1 MRYDELKDRVAVDNN
16 KFGQYVLAVDLHGEI
31 MYCNDAFQ
39 QLYQLQGISVA
50 GISIEALFNHQE
62 AGLIRNAIQQL
73 MQPAAKSRE
82 LQFKYPGASQLRNTI
97 QFSIQPIADKKG
109 KMTGVLLKGDI
120 KQHSADSK
128 KTVTVTPA
136 GRSVETGLVP
146 ANANHCFN
154 ELAEFMPDLM
164 WMTNK
169 QNEITH
175 INKAWQQYCGTG
187 KEEQL
192 RDGWLKFIH
201 PEDIEKVI
209 AERKTAFVVQQ
220 PFNLVYRFKKHDGN
234 FRWMNMKGNPVYDA
248 QGVFLGYTGLCLD
261 ITAVKEAQIQIRR
274 QQELMEST
282 KIEFGKFTKIA
293 QKIGSIIIMC
303 NADNRIT
310 WVNDAFVKTT
320 GYTLKEVSGKTPG
333 SFLKGPETSKETLD
347 RIRKVIEQGKGIRTE
362 ILYYTKSG
370 ARIWLDLM
378 IESLFDKDGVITGY
392 ITIQKDIT
400 LKKISEKEVLEQ
412 MSHLKKISF
421 ITSHELRHEF
431 SKILQLLQT
440 AKFQDH
446 NLATYAQI
454 FSDIEY
460 SANLMNDAIFKL
472 NDQIN
477 FASSNSISLNKYLL
491 NQAIEEICL
500 VDDDHLVNKLNE
512 LIIRNVMPTM
522 PVHTFDQVDTAL
534 QYVKENPNTKR
545 KIFLDLN
552 FSGRSGWDFLHEY
565 EKLGHPWPV
574 VILTSSID
582 HVDYE
587 RSKKFLNVTHFITK
601 PLTIEQFEK
610 LSEMEHLMVH

>member
-1 MRYDELKDRVAVDNN
+1 MQSPHLVDKYLKSAGLFPEDSL
-16 KFGQYVLAVDLHGEI
+16 LATDLDGNILFCNEI
-31 MYCNDAFQ
+31 FIK
-39 QLYQLQGISVA
+39 LYQLKGTKVNGLPIDSIFNNKEA
-50 GISIEALFNHQE
+50 GIF
-62 AGLIRNAIQQL
+62 
-73 MQPAAKSRE
+73 KS
-82 LQFKYPGASQLRNTI
+82 A
-97 QFSIQPIADKKG
+97 
-109 KMTGVLLKGDI
+109 LLKCVKNKLHTEKLIFKKPGNNSEFDFYECFMKSVCNNKGVVSGVI
-120 KQHSADSK
+120 INDHIINQSTLDSPSKEIDFK
-128 KTVTVTPA
+128 KECF
-136 GRSVETGLVP
+136 SEL
-146 ANANHCFN
+146 ANH
-154 ELAEFMPDLM
+154 MPDLM
-164 WMTNK
+164 WVTDKYHQLIYVN
-169 QNEITH
+169 T
-175 INKAWQQYCGTG
+175 AWLNFRGVTLETEMG
-187 KEEQL
+187 N
-192 RDGWLKFIH
+192 GWLDNVH
-201 PEDIEKVI
+201 PEDREQVVQ
-209 AERKTAFVVQQ
+209 ERRQAFVVQQ
-220 PFNLVYRFKKHDGN
+220 PYAITFRFKKNDGCY
-234 FRWMNMKGNPVYDA
+234 RWMNMKGNPIYSDT
-248 QGVFLGYTGLCLD
+248 GNFKGYAGTTLD
-261 ITAVKEAQIQIRR
+261 ITSVKEAQIQIRR

-293 QKIGSIIIMC
+293 QKIGSIIILC
-303 NADNRIT
+303 NSENRIT

-320 GYTLKEVSGKTPG
+320 GYTLKEVCGKTPG
-333 SFLKGPETSKETLD
+333 SFLKGADTSKETLD
-347 RIRKVIEQGKGIRTE
+347 RIRKVIELGKGIRTE
-362 ILYYTKSG
+362 ILYYTKTG

-378 IESLFDKDGVITGY
+378 IETLFDKEGTVTGY

-412 MSHLKKISF
+412 MNHLKKISF

-454 FSDIEY
+454 FTDIEY
-460 SANLMNDAIFKL
+460 SANLMNDTIFKL

-491 NQAIEEICL
+491 DQAIEEICL

-512 LIIRNVMPTM
+512 LIIRNVMPSM
-522 PVHTFDQVDTAL
+522 PVHTFDHIDKAL
-534 QYVKENPNTKR
+534 EYVKENPNTKR

-610 LSEMEHLMVH
+610 LSDMENVLVH

>member
-1 MRYDELKDRVAVDNN
+1 MRYNELKDTVVLDHN
-16 KFGQYVLAVDLHGEI
+16 KYEHYVLAVDANGEI
-31 MYCNDAFQ
+31 MYCNEDFQ
-39 QLYQLQGISVA
+39 QLYQLQGIAVA
-50 GISIEALFNHQE
+50 GISIEALFNLQE

-73 MQPAAKSRE
+73 MQPGARPRE
-82 LQFKYPGASQLRNTI
+82 LQFKYPASSQVRNTI
-97 QFSIQPIADKKG
+97 LFSVQSITDKKG
-109 KMTGVLLKGDI
+109 KFIGVLLKGDI
-120 KQHSADSK
+120 KQTGTGSK
-128 KTVTVTPA
+128 KTVMVSPSA
-136 GRSVETGLVP
+136 GVMETNLSSGTS
-146 ANANHCFN
+146 NHCFN
-154 ELAEFMPDLM
+154 ELAEFMPELM
-164 WMTNK
+164 WMTNT

-175 INKAWQQYCGTG
+175 INKAWQQFCGTS
-187 KEEQL
+187 KEDQL
-192 RDGWLKFIH
+192 VEGWLKYIH
-201 PEDIEKVI
+201 PEDIEKVM
-209 AERKTAFVVQQ
+209 ADRKSAFAIQQ
-220 PFNLVYRFKKHDGN
+220 PCNMVYRFKKHDGN
-234 FRWMNMKGNPVYDA
+234 FRWMNMKGNPVYNA
-248 QGVFLGYTGLCLD
+248 QGVFQGYTGLCLD

-347 RIRKVIEQGKGIRTE
+347 RIRKIIEQGKGIRTE

-400 LKKISEKEVLEQ
+400 LKKISEREVLEQ

-477 FASSNSISLNKYLL
+477 FASTNSISLNKYLL

-610 LSEMEHLMVH
+610 LSEMENLMVH

>member
-1 MRYDELKDRVAVDNN
+1 MQFPHVINKDLKSVGPYADDSLLETDLEGNILFCNETFIKRYQLKGTKVKGLSIDSIFNN
-16 KFGQYVLAVDLHGEI
+16 KEASIFKNALHKCAKQKQHTENLKFKIPGNNIE
-31 MYCNDAFQ
+31 NDF
-39 QLYQLQGISVA
+39 Y
-50 GISIEALFNHQE
+50 ECC
-62 AGLIRNAIQQL
+62 
-73 MQPAAKSRE
+73 
-82 LQFKYPGASQLRNTI
+82 
-97 QFSIQPIADKKG
+97 
-109 KMTGVLLKGDI
+109 MTGFQNNKGVVIGVFIKDQLK
-120 KQHSADSK
+120 KQLTNHISTK
-128 KTVTVTPA
+128 
-136 GRSVETGLVP
+136 ETDFEKECFSEL
-146 ANANHCFN
+146 ANH
-154 ELAEFMPDLM
+154 MPDLM
-164 WMTNK
+164 WVTDK
-169 QNEITH
+169 QHQLIYVNT
-175 INKAWQQYCGTG
+175 AWLHFRGTSLEVEMG
-187 KEEQL
+187 N
-192 RDGWLKFIH
+192 GWLDHVH
-201 PEDIEKVI
+201 PEDKEQVVQ
-209 AERKTAFVVQQ
+209 ERRQAFVVQQ
-220 PFNLVYRFKKHDGN
+220 PYAITFRFKKHDGCY
-234 FRWMNMKGNPVYDA
+234 RWMNMKGNPIYSDT
-248 QGVFLGYTGLCLD
+248 GNFKGYAGTALD
-261 ITAVKEAQIQIRR
+261 ITPVKEAQIQIRR

-303 NADNRIT
+303 NSDNRIT

-320 GYTLKEVSGKTPG
+320 GYTLKEVCGKTPG
-333 SFLKGPETSKETLD
+333 SFLKGAETSKETLD
-347 RIRKVIEQGKGIRTE
+347 RIRKVIELGKGIRTE
-362 ILYYTKSG
+362 ILYYTKAG

-378 IESLFDKDGVITGY
+378 IETLFDKEGIVTGY

-446 NLATYAQI
+446 NVATYSQI
-454 FSDIEY
+454 FSDIEH

-512 LIIRNVMPTM
+512 LIIRNVMPSM
-522 PVHTFDQVDTAL
+522 PVHTFDHVDNAL
-534 QYVKENPNTKR
+534 EYVKENPNTKR

-565 EKLGHPWPV
+565 EKLSQPWPV

-601 PLTIEQFEK
+601 PLTIEQFER
-610 LSEMEHLMVH
+610 LSEMENVMVH

>member
-1 MRYDELKDRVAVDNN
+1 MQSPHLIDKDLKSAGSFPEDSL
-16 KFGQYVLAVDLHGEI
+16 LATDLDGNI
-31 MYCNDAFQ
+31 LFCNETFIK
-39 QLYQLQGISVA
+39 LYQLRGTKVRGLPIDSIFNNKEA
-50 GISIEALFNHQE
+50 GIF
-62 AGLIRNAIQQL
+62 
-73 MQPAAKSRE
+73 KS
-82 LQFKYPGASQLRNTI
+82 A
-97 QFSIQPIADKKG
+97 
-109 KMTGVLLKGDI
+109 LLKCVKNKLHTEKLSFKKPGDNSEFDI
-120 KQHSADSK
+120 YECFMKSICNNKGVVSGVVLNDHFINQSALHSTNKEIDFK
-128 KTVTVTPA
+128 KECF
-136 GRSVETGLVP
+136 SEL
-146 ANANHCFN
+146 ANH
-154 ELAEFMPDLM
+154 MPDLM
-164 WMTNK
+164 WVTDKHHQLIYVN
-169 QNEITH
+169 T
-175 INKAWQQYCGTG
+175 AWLHFRGTSLEVEMG
-187 KEEQL
+187 N
-192 RDGWLKFIH
+192 GWLDHVH
-201 PEDIEKVI
+201 PEDKEQVVQ
-209 AERKTAFVVQQ
+209 ERRQAFVVQQ
-220 PFNLVYRFKKHDGN
+220 PYAITFRFKKNDGCY
-234 FRWMNMKGNPVYDA
+234 RWMNMKGNPVYSDS
-248 QGVFLGYTGLCLD
+248 GNFKGYAGTALD
-261 ITAVKEAQIQIRR
+261 ITPVKEAQIQIRR

-303 NADNRIT
+303 NSENRIT

-320 GYTLKEVSGKTPG
+320 GYTLKEVCGKTPG
-333 SFLKGPETSKETLD
+333 SFLKGAETSKETLD
-347 RIRKVIEQGKGIRTE
+347 RIRKVIELGKGIRTE
-362 ILYYTKSG
+362 ILYYTKTG

-378 IESLFDKDGVITGY
+378 IETLFDKEGTVTGY

-454 FSDIEY
+454 FTDIEY

-512 LIIRNVMPTM
+512 LIIRNVMPSM
-522 PVHTFDQVDTAL
+522 PVHTFDHIDKAL
-534 QYVKENPNTKR
+534 GYVKENPNTKR

-565 EKLGHPWPV
+565 EKLGQPWPV

-610 LSEMEHLMVH
+610 LSDMENVLVH

>member
-1 MRYDELKDRVAVDNN
+1 MDHSLAYPNDLID
-16 KFGQYVLAVDLHGEI
+16 QYLMSTDTEGVLT
-31 MYCNDAFQ
+31 YCNDSFKR
-39 QLYQLQGISVA
+39 LYQLVGISVA
-50 GISIEALFNHQE
+50 GIPIESIFNHKE
-62 AGLIRNAIQQL
+62 ANIFRQAMAKCKQNKLHVETIALKKPGLNSGDEKMHYTLSAVI
-73 MQPAAKSRE
+73 
-82 LQFKYPGASQLRNTI
+82 
-97 QFSIQPIADKKG
+97 DKKG
-109 KMTGVLLKGDI
+109 QVIGTILKAAI
-120 KQHSADSK
+120 S
-128 KTVTVTPA
+128 T
-136 GRSVETGLVP
+136 VP
-146 ANANHCFN
+146 ASVKRDASPQAAQSSNHHAFLNAFEATANAIPEMMWLTSAQHLMLRVN
-154 ELAEFMPDLM
+154 E
-164 WMTNK
+164 
-169 QNEITH
+169 
-175 INKAWQQYCGTG
+175 AWLNFTG
-187 KEEQL
+187 ISIGETEHE
-192 RDGWLKFIH
+192 GWLKLVH
-201 PEDIEKVI
+201 PEDHDKVV
-209 AERKTAFVVQQ
+209 AERHDSFLVQQ
-220 PFNLVYRFKKHDGN
+220 PYALVFRYKKFDGS
-234 FRWMNMKGNPVYDA
+234 FRWLQMKGNPIYDELGA
-248 QGVFLGYTGLCLD
+248 FQGYAGVALD
-261 ITAVKEAQIQIRR
+261 ITPVKEAQIQIKR

-310 WVNDAFVKTT
+310 WVNDAFVKTS
-320 GYTLKEVSGKTPG
+320 GYSLKEVSGRTPG
-333 SFLKGPETSKETLD
+333 SFLKGPETNKETLN
-347 RIRKVIEQGKGIRTE
+347 RIRKVIELGKGIRTE

-370 ARIWLDLM
+370 KAIWLDIM
-378 IESLFDKDGVITGY
+378 IETLFDKDGLITGY

-412 MSHLKKISF
+412 MNHLKKISF

-446 NLATYAQI
+446 NVATYAQI
-454 FSDIEY
+454 FADIEY

-512 LIIRNVMPTM
+512 LIIRNVMPSM
-522 PVHTFDQVDTAL
+522 PVQTFDHIDIAL
-534 QYVKENPNTKR
+534 QYVKDNPNTKR

-552 FSGRSGWDFLHEY
+552 FAGRSGWDFLHEY
-565 EKLGHPWPV
+565 EKLSQPWPI

-587 RSKKFLNVTHFITK
+587 RSKKFANVTHFITK

-610 LSEMEHLMVH
+610 LSEMEHAMVH

>member
-1 MRYDELKDRVAVDNN
+1 MQFPFVIDKDLKSKSSITDDILLSTDLEGNITFCNERFIKWYQLKGTKVKGLSINSILNAKEAGLFNNALTKCSTNKLHSEKLQFKKPGSREEFDFYECFMTGVCNN
-16 KFGQYVLAVDLHGEI
+16 K
-31 MYCNDAFQ
+31 
-39 QLYQLQGISVA
+39 SVVV
-50 GISIEALFNHQE
+50 GVVIKDQLFNHTIIPTPNIE
-62 AGLIRNAIQQL
+62 
-73 MQPAAKSRE
+73 PD
-82 LQFKYPGASQLRNTI
+82 FKI
-97 QFSIQPIADKKG
+97 ECFS
-109 KMTGVLLKGDI
+109 
-120 KQHSADSK
+120 
-128 KTVTVTPA
+128 
-136 GRSVETGLVP
+136 
-146 ANANHCFN
+146 
-154 ELAEFMPDLM
+154 ELANYMPDLM
-164 WMTNK
+164 WVTDMHHQLIYVNAAWLK
-169 QNEITH
+169 FRGVLLEEEMGNG
-175 INKAWQQYCGTG
+175 WQQY
-187 KEEQL
+187 
-192 RDGWLKFIH
+192 IH
-201 PEDIEKVI
+201 PEDREQVI
-209 AERKTAFVVQQ
+209 QERRQAFIVQQ
-220 PFNLVYRFKKHDGN
+220 PYSITFRFKKNDGCY
-234 FRWMNMKGNPVYDA
+234 RWMNMKGNPVYSDS
-248 QGVFLGYTGLCLD
+248 GIFKGYAGTALD
-261 ITAVKEAQIQIRR
+261 ITPVKEAQIQIRR

-303 NADNRIT
+303 NNDNRIT

-320 GYTLKEVSGKTPG
+320 GYTLKEVAGKTPG
-333 SFLKGPETSKETLD
+333 SFLKGAETSKETLN
-347 RIRKVIEQGKGIRTE
+347 RIKKVIELGKGIRTE
-362 ILYYTKSG
+362 ILYYTKTG

-378 IESLFDKDGVITGY
+378 IETLFDKDGVVTGY

-446 NLATYAQI
+446 NVTTYAQI
-454 FSDIEY
+454 FSDIEH

-477 FASSNSISLNKYLL
+477 FASTNSISLNKYLL

-512 LIIRNVMPTM
+512 LIIRNVMPSM
-522 PVHTFDQVDTAL
+522 PVHTFNHVETAL
-534 QYVKENPNTKR
+534 NYVRENPNTKR

-565 EKLGHPWPV
+565 EKLGQPWPV

-601 PLTIEQFEK
+601 PLTIEQFER
-610 LSEMEHLMVH
+610 LSEMEDLMVH

>member
-1 MRYDELKDRVAVDNN
+1 MQFPFVTDKDLKN
-16 KFGQYVLAVDLHGEI
+16 KRSMTDDILLSADLEGKI
-31 MYCNDAFQ
+31 TFCNDRFIE
-39 QLYQLQGISVA
+39 LYQLKGTKVK
-50 GISIEALFNHQE
+50 GLSIHSILNTKEASLFNI
-62 AGLIRNAIQQL
+62 ALDKCARNKLHTEKLEFKIPGTIGESHFYECFMSGVCNNKNVVVGVVIKDHL
-73 MQPAAKSRE
+73 SKNITHSIHHKEIEFKKECFSE
-82 LQFKYPGASQLRNTI
+82 L
-97 QFSIQPIADKKG
+97 
-109 KMTGVLLKGDI
+109 
-120 KQHSADSK
+120 
-128 KTVTVTPA
+128 
-136 GRSVETGLVP
+136 
-146 ANANHCFN
+146 ANH
-154 ELAEFMPDLM
+154 MPDLM
-164 WMTNK
+164 WVTDKHHQLIFVNNTWL
-169 QNEITH
+169 QFR
-175 INKAWQQYCGTG
+175 GVSL
-187 KEEQL
+187 EEEMGN
-192 RDGWLKFIH
+192 GWHQSIH
-201 PEDIEKVI
+201 PEDREQVI
-209 AERKTAFVVQQ
+209 QERRQAFVIQQ
-220 PFNLVYRFKKHDGN
+220 PYAITFRFKRNDGCY
-234 FRWMNMKGNPVYDA
+234 RWMNMKGNPVYSDT
-248 QGVFLGYTGLCLD
+248 GIFKGYAGTALD
-261 ITAVKEAQIQIRR
+261 ITPVKEAQIQIRR

-303 NADNRIT
+303 NSDNRIT

-320 GYTLKEVSGKTPG
+320 GYTLKEVAGKTPG
-333 SFLKGPETSKETLD
+333 SFLKGAETSKETLD
-347 RIRKVIEQGKGIRTE
+347 RIKKVIQMGKGIRTE
-362 ILYYTKSG
+362 ILYYTKAG

-378 IESLFDKDGVITGY
+378 IETLFDKEGVVTGY

-446 NLATYAQI
+446 NVTTYAQI
-454 FSDIEY
+454 FSDIEH

-512 LIIRNVMPTM
+512 LIIRNVMPSM
-522 PVHTFDQVDTAL
+522 PVHTFDHVETAL
-534 QYVKENPNTKR
+534 DYVKENPNTKR

-565 EKLGHPWPV
+565 EKLGQPWPV

-601 PLTIEQFEK
+601 PLTIEQFER
-610 LSEMEHLMVH
+610 LSEMEHVMVH

>member
-1 MRYDELKDRVAVDNN
+1 MQFPYIVDKDLKNANEFSDEFL
-16 KFGQYVLAVDLHGEI
+16 LATDLDGNITFCSESFI
-31 MYCNDAFQ
+31 R
-39 QLYQLQGISVA
+39 LYQLKGTKVKGLSIDSIFNSTEVGFFKNALVQCAKNKLHTEKLKFKEPGNNSGIDLYECFMYGVCNSKGVIV
-50 GISIEALFNHQE
+50 GVVLKDK
-62 AGLIRNAIQQL
+62 LINQ
-73 MQPAAKSRE
+73 S
-82 LQFKYPGASQLRNTI
+82 
-97 QFSIQPIADKKG
+97 
-109 KMTGVLLKGDI
+109 
-120 KQHSADSK
+120 
-128 KTVTVTPA
+128 
-136 GRSVETGLVP
+136 
-146 ANANHCFN
+146 ANHLLNKEIDFKKECFSD
-154 ELAEFMPDLM
+154 LANHMPDLM
-164 WMTNK
+164 WVTDKHHQLIYANA
-169 QNEITH
+169 
-175 INKAWQQYCGTG
+175 AWLNYRGVSL
-187 KEEQL
+187 EEEM
-192 RDGWLKFIH
+192 GNSWLQHVH
-201 PEDIEKVI
+201 PEDKEQVLQ
-209 AERKTAFVVQQ
+209 ERRKAFVLQQ
-220 PFNLVYRFKKHDGN
+220 PYAVTFRFKKNDGCY
-234 FRWMNMKGNPVYDA
+234 RWMNMKGNPIYSDN
-248 QGVFLGYTGLCLD
+248 GVFKGYAGTTLD
-261 ITAVKEAQIQIRR
+261 ITPVKEAQIQIRR

-303 NADNRIT
+303 NSNNRIT

-320 GYTLKEVSGKTPG
+320 GYTLKEVCGKTPG
-333 SFLKGPETSKETLD
+333 SFLKGTETSKETLD
-347 RIRKVIEQGKGIRTE
+347 RIRKVIELGKGIRTE
-362 ILYYTKSG
+362 ILYYTKAG

-378 IESLFDKDGVITGY
+378 IETLFDKEGIVTGY

-446 NLATYAQI
+446 NVATYAQI
-454 FSDIEY
+454 FTDIEH

-512 LIIRNVMPTM
+512 LIIRNVMPSM
-522 PVHTFDQVDTAL
+522 PVHTFDHVDTAL
-534 QYVKENPNTKR
+534 EYVKENPNTKR

-565 EKLGHPWPV
+565 EKLGQPWPV
-574 VILTSSID
+574 VVLTSSID

-601 PLTIEQFEK
+601 PLTIEQFER
-610 LSEMEHLMVH
+610 LSEMENVLAH

>member
-1 MRYDELKDRVAVDNN
+1 MQFPFVIDKDLKTKPSIAED
-16 KFGQYVLAVDLHGEI
+16 VLLSTDLEGNI
-31 MYCNDAFQ
+31 TFCNDRFIH
-39 QLYQLQGISVA
+39 LYQLKGTKVK
-50 GISIEALFNHQE
+50 GLSIHSILNTKEASLFNH
-62 AGLIRNAIQQL
+62 ALSKCARNKLHTEKLLFKKPGSQDDFDLYECFMCGVCNDKNVVVGVVLKDHISSHPTNSKL
-73 MQPAAKSRE
+73 NSETEFKKECFSE
-82 LQFKYPGASQLRNTI
+82 L
-97 QFSIQPIADKKG
+97 
-109 KMTGVLLKGDI
+109 
-120 KQHSADSK
+120 
-128 KTVTVTPA
+128 
-136 GRSVETGLVP
+136 
-146 ANANHCFN
+146 ANH
-154 ELAEFMPDLM
+154 MPDLM
-164 WMTNK
+164 WVTDKHHQFIYVNAAWLKFRGVSLEEEMGN
-169 QNEITH
+169 
-175 INKAWQQYCGTG
+175 AWQQS
-187 KEEQL
+187 
-192 RDGWLKFIH
+192 IH
-201 PEDIEKVI
+201 PEDREQVI
-209 AERKTAFVVQQ
+209 QERRQAFIVQQ
-220 PFNLVYRFKKHDGN
+220 PYAITFRFKRNDGCY
-234 FRWMNMKGNPVYDA
+234 RWMNMKGNPVYSDA
-248 QGVFLGYTGLCLD
+248 GNFKGYTGTALD
-261 ITAVKEAQIQIRR
+261 ITPVKEAQIQIRR

-293 QKIGSIIIMC
+293 QKIESIIIMC
-303 NADNRIT
+303 NSDNRIT

-320 GYTLKEVSGKTPG
+320 GYSLKEVAGKTPG
-333 SFLKGPETSKETLD
+333 SFFKGAETSKETLD

-362 ILYYTKSG
+362 ILYYTKAG

-378 IESLFDKDGVITGY
+378 IETLFDKNGVVTGY

-446 NLATYAQI
+446 NVATYAQI
-454 FSDIEY
+454 FSDIEH

-512 LIIRNVMPTM
+512 LIIRNVMPSM
-522 PVHTFDQVDTAL
+522 PVHTFDHVDTAL
-534 QYVKENPNTKR
+534 DYVRENPNTKR

-565 EKLGHPWPV
+565 EKLGQPWPV

-601 PLTIEQFEK
+601 PLTIEQFER
-610 LSEMEHLMVH
+610 LSEMENVLGH

>member
-1 MRYDELKDRVAVDNN
+1 MQSPHLIDKDLKSAGSFPEDSL
-16 KFGQYVLAVDLHGEI
+16 LATDLDGNI
-31 MYCNDAFQ
+31 LFCNETFIK
-39 QLYQLQGISVA
+39 LYQLRGTKVRGLPIDSIFNNKEA
-50 GISIEALFNHQE
+50 GIF
-62 AGLIRNAIQQL
+62 
-73 MQPAAKSRE
+73 KS
-82 LQFKYPGASQLRNTI
+82 A
-97 QFSIQPIADKKG
+97 
-109 KMTGVLLKGDI
+109 LLKCVKNKLHTEKLSFKKPGDNSEFDI
-120 KQHSADSK
+120 YECFMKSICNNKGVVSGVVLNDHFINQSALHSTNKEIDFK
-128 KTVTVTPA
+128 KECF
-136 GRSVETGLVP
+136 SEL
-146 ANANHCFN
+146 ANH
-154 ELAEFMPDLM
+154 MPDLM
-164 WMTNK
+164 WVTDKHHQLIYVN
-169 QNEITH
+169 T
-175 INKAWQQYCGTG
+175 AWLHFRGTSLEVEMG
-187 KEEQL
+187 N
-192 RDGWLKFIH
+192 GWLDHVH
-201 PEDIEKVI
+201 PEDKEQVVQ
-209 AERKTAFVVQQ
+209 ERRQAFVVQQ
-220 PFNLVYRFKKHDGN
+220 PYAITFRFKKNDGCY
-234 FRWMNMKGNPVYDA
+234 RWMNMKGNPVYSDS
-248 QGVFLGYTGLCLD
+248 GNFKGYAGTALD
-261 ITAVKEAQIQIRR
+261 ITPVKEAQIQIRR

-303 NADNRIT
+303 NSENRIT

-320 GYTLKEVSGKTPG
+320 GYTLKEVCGKTPG
-333 SFLKGPETSKETLD
+333 SFLKGAETSKETLD
-347 RIRKVIEQGKGIRTE
+347 RIRKVIELGKGIRTE
-362 ILYYTKSG
+362 ILYYTKTG

-378 IESLFDKDGVITGY
+378 IETLFDKEGTVTGY

-454 FSDIEY
+454 FTDIEY

-512 LIIRNVMPTM
+512 LIIRNVMPSM
-522 PVHTFDQVDTAL
+522 PVHTFDHIDKAL
-534 QYVKENPNTKR
+534 GHVKENPNTKR

-565 EKLGHPWPV
+565 EKLGQPWPV

-610 LSEMEHLMVH
+610 LSDMENVLVH

>member
-1 MRYDELKDRVAVDNN
+1 MDIPLTYSTDLID
-16 KFGQYVLAVDLHGEI
+16 QYLMSTDTDGVLT
-31 MYCNDAFQ
+31 YCNDSFKR
-39 QLYQLQGISVA
+39 LYQLVGISVA
-50 GISIEALFNHQE
+50 GITIESILNQNEAHIFRQAMAKCKQNKLHVETITLKKPGTHQVDE
-62 AGLIRNAIQQL
+62 KIQYT
-73 MQPAAKSRE
+73 MSAAV
-82 LQFKYPGASQLRNTI
+82 
-97 QFSIQPIADKKG
+97 DKKG
-109 KMTGVLLKGDI
+109 QMIGTILKGNT
-120 KQHSADSK
+120 SAAPFPVK
-128 KTVTVTPA
+128 KAQPA
-136 GRSVETGLVP
+136 LPTNPTNNQPFLHAFTIT
-146 ANANHCFN
+146 ANAMPEMMWLTNSQHQMLQVNEAWFN
-154 ELAEFMPDLM
+154 FSGMALADIH
-164 WMTNK
+164 N
-169 QNEITH
+169 N
-175 INKAWQQYCGTG
+175 
-187 KEEQL
+187 
-192 RDGWLKFIH
+192 GWLKLIH
-201 PEDIEKVI
+201 PEDYDKVI
-209 AERKTAFVVQQ
+209 GDRQEAFLIQQ
-220 PFNLVYRFKKHDGN
+220 PYALIFRYKKFDGSYR
-234 FRWMNMKGNPVYDA
+234 WLQMKGHPLYDEVGA
-248 QGVFLGYTGLCLD
+248 FFGYSGVALD
-261 ITAVKEAQIQIRR
+261 ITSVKEAQIQIKR

-310 WVNDAFVKTT
+310 WVNDAFVKTSE
-320 GYTLKEVSGKTPG
+320 YTLKEVSGRTPG
-333 SFLKGPETSKETLD
+333 SFLKGPETNKETLN
-347 RIRKVIEQGKGIRTE
+347 RIRKVIELGKGIRTE

-370 ARIWLDLM
+370 KAIWLDLM
-378 IESLFDKDGVITGY
+378 IETLFDKDGLVTGY

-412 MSHLKKISF
+412 MNHLKKISF

-446 NLATYAQI
+446 NVATYAQI
-454 FSDIEY
+454 FADIEY
-460 SANLMNDAIFKL
+460 SANLMNDTIFKL

-512 LIIRNVMPTM
+512 LIIRNVMPSM
-522 PVHTFDQVDTAL
+522 PVQTFDHIDTAL

-552 FSGRSGWDFLHEY
+552 FAGRSGWDFLHEY
-565 EKLGHPWPV
+565 EKLSQPWPI

-587 RSKKFLNVTHFITK
+587 RSKKFANVTHFITK

-610 LSEMEHLMVH
+610 LSEMEHPMVH

>member
-1 MRYDELKDRVAVDNN
+1 MQYDELKDTVVVDYN
-16 KFGQYVLAVDLHGEI
+16 KFGQYVLAIDTNGEI

-39 QLYQLQGISVA
+39 LLYQLQGISVA

-62 AGLIRNAIQQL
+62 AGLIRNAIQHL
-73 MQPAAKSRE
+73 MQPAAKPKE
-82 LQFKYPGASQLRNTI
+82 IQLKYPGSSQMRNTI
-97 QFSIQPIADKKG
+97 QFSVQPIVDKKA
-109 KMTGVLLKGDI
+109 KMTGVLLKGDLKI
-120 KQHSADSK
+120 
-128 KTVTVTPA
+128 PA
-136 GRSVETGLVP
+136 SENRKPVMVSQAGLAVDK
-146 ANANHCFN
+146 ANLSGAGEQCFY

-164 WMTNK
+164 WMTNN
-169 QNEITH
+169 QHQITH

-192 RDGWLKFIH
+192 GEGWLKQIH

-209 AERKTAFVVQQ
+209 ADRKSAFAIQQ
-220 PFNLVYRFKKHDGN
+220 PYNLVYRFKKHDGN
-234 FRWMNMKGNPVYDA
+234 FRWMNMKGNPVYNA
-248 QGVFLGYTGLCLD
+248 QGAFIGYTGLCLD

-333 SFLKGPETSKETLD
+333 SFLKGPETSKESLD

-454 FSDIEY
+454 FTDIEH

>member
-1 MRYDELKDRVAVDNN
+1 MQFPFVIDKDLKNAMASSSD
-16 KFGQYVLAVDLHGEI
+16 FLLATDLEGNI
-31 MYCNDAFQ
+31 VFCNDAFVR
-39 QLYQLQGISVA
+39 LYQLKGTNVKGLNID
-50 GISIEALFNHQE
+50 SIFSSNEIAIFKSALLKCTKNKLHTE
-62 AGLIRNAIQQL
+62 
-73 MQPAAKSRE
+73 K
-82 LQFKYPGASQLRNTI
+82 LQFKKPNHQSEVEWYECFMNVVCNSKGVIVGVVIKDHLNTHLTSQIPNKEI
-97 QFSIQPIADKKG
+97 DFKKECFSE
-109 KMTGVLLKGDI
+109 L
-120 KQHSADSK
+120 
-128 KTVTVTPA
+128 
-136 GRSVETGLVP
+136 
-146 ANANHCFN
+146 ANH
-154 ELAEFMPDLM
+154 MPDLM
-164 WMTNK
+164 WVTDK
-169 QNEITH
+169 QHQLIYVNA
-175 INKAWQQYCGTG
+175 AWLNYRGVTLESEMG
-187 KEEQL
+187 N
-192 RDGWLKFIH
+192 GWIEHIH
-201 PEDIEKVI
+201 PEDKEQVLQ
-209 AERKTAFVVQQ
+209 ERRQAFVVQQ
-220 PFNLVYRFKKHDGN
+220 PYAITFRLKKNDGCY
-234 FRWMNMKGNPVYDA
+234 RWMNMKGNPIYSDA
-248 QGVFLGYTGLCLD
+248 GLFKGYAGTALD
-261 ITAVKEAQIQIRR
+261 ITPVKEAQIQIRR

-303 NADNRIT
+303 NSDNRIT

-320 GYTLKEVSGKTPG
+320 GYTLKEVCGKTPG

-347 RIRKVIEQGKGIRTE
+347 RIRKVIELGKGIRTE
-362 ILYYTKSG
+362 ILYYTKTG

-378 IESLFDKDGVITGY
+378 IETLFDKDGIVTGF

-412 MSHLKKISF
+412 MNHLKKISF

-446 NLATYAQI
+446 NVATYAQI

-512 LIIRNVMPTM
+512 LIIRNVMPSM
-522 PVHTFDQVDTAL
+522 PVHTFDHVDTAL
-534 QYVKENPNTKR
+534 EYVKENPNTKR

-565 EKLGHPWPV
+565 EKLGQPWPV

-601 PLTIEQFEK
+601 PLTIEQFER
-610 LSEMEHLMVH
+610 LSEMENVLVH

>member
-1 MRYDELKDRVAVDNN
+1 MRYNELKDTVTTDYHRY
-16 KFGQYVLAVDLHGEI
+16 GQYLLAVDTNGEI

-39 QLYQLQGISVA
+39 QLYQLQGILVA
-50 GISIEALFNHQE
+50 GISVEAIFNSQE
-62 AGLIRNAIQQL
+62 AGLIRSVIKQV
-73 MQPAAKSRE
+73 MPPTAKTRE
-82 LQFKYPGASQLRNTI
+82 LQLKYPDNSQLRNTI
-97 QFSIQPIADKKG
+97 LYSVQPIMDKNG
-109 KMTGVLLKGDI
+109 KMTGVLMKGNV
-120 KQHSADSK
+120 KQHGSEYK
-128 KTVTVTPA
+128 KPLQVPLA
-136 GRSVETGLVP
+136 GGAIEKDLAPFQV
-146 ANANHCFN
+146 NHSFN

-164 WMTNK
+164 WMTNA
-169 QNEITH
+169 QNQLTH
-175 INKAWQQYCGTG
+175 TNKAWQQFSGTSN
-187 KEEQL
+187 EEQVGE
-192 RDGWLKFIH
+192 GWLKHIH
-201 PEDIEKVI
+201 PEDIEQVI
-209 AERKTAFVVQQ
+209 AERKSAFEIQQ
-220 PFNLVYRFKKHDGN
+220 SVNLIFRFKKHDGN
-234 FRWMNMKGNPVYDA
+234 FRWMNMKGNPVYNA
-248 QGVFLGYTGLCLD
+248 QGVFLGYAGSCLD
-261 ITAVKEAQIQIRR
+261 ITSVKEAQIQIRR

-333 SFLKGPETSKETLD
+333 SFLKGPETNKEALD

-370 ARIWLDLM
+370 AKIWLDLM

-412 MSHLKKISF
+412 MNHLKKISF

-512 LIIRNVMPTM
+512 LIIRNVIPTM
-522 PVHTFDQVDTAL
+522 PVHTFDQVETAL

-582 HVDYE
+582 HVDYD

>member
-1 MRYDELKDRVAVDNN
+1 MQSPHLIDKDLKSAGSFPEDSL
-16 KFGQYVLAVDLHGEI
+16 LATDLDGNI
-31 MYCNDAFQ
+31 LFCNETFIK
-39 QLYQLQGISVA
+39 LYQLRGTKVRGLPIDSIFNNKEA
-50 GISIEALFNHQE
+50 GIF
-62 AGLIRNAIQQL
+62 
-73 MQPAAKSRE
+73 KS
-82 LQFKYPGASQLRNTI
+82 A
-97 QFSIQPIADKKG
+97 
-109 KMTGVLLKGDI
+109 LLKCVKNKLYTEKLSFKKPGDNSEFDI
-120 KQHSADSK
+120 YECFMKSICNNKGVVSGVVLNDHFINQSALHSTNKEIDFK
-128 KTVTVTPA
+128 KECF
-136 GRSVETGLVP
+136 SEL
-146 ANANHCFN
+146 ANH
-154 ELAEFMPDLM
+154 MPDLM
-164 WMTNK
+164 WVTDKHHQLIYVN
-169 QNEITH
+169 T
-175 INKAWQQYCGTG
+175 AWLHFRGTSLEVEMG
-187 KEEQL
+187 N
-192 RDGWLKFIH
+192 GWLDHVH
-201 PEDIEKVI
+201 PEDKEQVVQ
-209 AERKTAFVVQQ
+209 ERRQAFVVQQ
-220 PFNLVYRFKKHDGN
+220 PYAITFRFKKNDGCY
-234 FRWMNMKGNPVYDA
+234 RWMNMKGNPVYSDS
-248 QGVFLGYTGLCLD
+248 GNFKGYAGTALD
-261 ITAVKEAQIQIRR
+261 ITPVKEAQIQIRR

-303 NADNRIT
+303 NSENRIT

-320 GYTLKEVSGKTPG
+320 GYTLKEVCGKTPG
-333 SFLKGPETSKETLD
+333 SFLKGAETSKETLD
-347 RIRKVIEQGKGIRTE
+347 RIRKVIELGKGIRTE
-362 ILYYTKSG
+362 ILYYTKTG

-378 IESLFDKDGVITGY
+378 IETLFDKEGTVTGY

-454 FSDIEY
+454 FTDIEY

-512 LIIRNVMPTM
+512 LIIRNVMPSM
-522 PVHTFDQVDTAL
+522 PVHTFDHIDKAL
-534 QYVKENPNTKR
+534 GYVKENPNTKR

-565 EKLGHPWPV
+565 EKLGQPWPV

-610 LSEMEHLMVH
+610 LSDMENVLVH

>member
-1 MRYDELKDRVAVDNN
+1 MQYPQLTDAALKYSNDVID
-16 KFGQYVLAVDLHGEI
+16 QYLMSTDTEGVLT
-31 MYCNDAFQ
+31 YCNDSFKR
-39 QLYQLQGISVA
+39 LYQLVGISVA
-50 GISIEALFNHQE
+50 GITIESILNQKEANMFRQAMAKCKQNKLHVETIALKKPGLHQVDE
-62 AGLIRNAIQQL
+62 KVQFT
-73 MQPAAKSRE
+73 MSAAV
-82 LQFKYPGASQLRNTI
+82 
-97 QFSIQPIADKKG
+97 DKKG
-109 KMTGVLLKGDI
+109 LVIGTILKGNTLVIPVSVKKDSQVKPI
-120 KQHSADSK
+120 NAAINQSFLSAF
-128 KTVTVTPA
+128 TAT
-136 GRSVETGLVP
+136 
-146 ANANHCFN
+146 ANAMPEMMWLTNTEHQMLHVN
-154 ELAEFMPDLM
+154 EAWLNFSGLRLE
-164 WMTNK
+164 
-169 QNEITH
+169 EI
-175 INKAWQQYCGTG
+175 NNN
-187 KEEQL
+187 
-192 RDGWLKFIH
+192 GWLKLIH
-201 PEDIEKVI
+201 PEDYDKVI
-209 AERKTAFVVQQ
+209 GERHEAYFMQQ
-220 PFNLVYRFKKHDGN
+220 PYSLVFRYKKFDAS
-234 FRWMNMKGNPVYDA
+234 FRWVHMKGNPLYDES
-248 QGVFLGYTGLCLD
+248 GSFLGYSGIALD
-261 ITAVKEAQIQIRR
+261 ITPVKEAQIQIKR

-310 WVNDAFVKTT
+310 WVNDAFVKTS
-320 GYTLKEVSGKTPG
+320 GYALKEVSGRTPG
-333 SFLKGPETSKETLD
+333 SFLKGPETNKETLN
-347 RIRKVIEQGKGIRTE
+347 RIRKVIELGKGIRTE

-370 ARIWLDLM
+370 KAIWLDIM
-378 IESLFDKDGVITGY
+378 IETLFDKDGLITGY

-412 MSHLKKISF
+412 MNHLKKISF

-446 NLATYAQI
+446 NVATYAQI
-454 FSDIEY
+454 FADIEY

-512 LIIRNVMPTM
+512 LIIRNVMPSM
-522 PVHTFDQVDTAL
+522 PVQTFDHIDIAL
-534 QYVKENPNTKR
+534 QYVKDNPNTKR

-552 FSGRSGWDFLHEY
+552 FAGRSGWDFLHEY
-565 EKLGHPWPV
+565 EKLSQPWPI

-587 RSKKFLNVTHFITK
+587 RSKKFANVTHFITK

-610 LSEMEHLMVH
+610 LSEMEHAMVH